1 MHHRG
6 SRATGGAGLQ
16 RMSAEPARGVGREV
30 LLVAAAVTALTIG
43 LLCYVAWRAPG
54 TAQWLP
60 AAAGLG
66 AAAGGGVPG
75 LLRGWLPSF
84 VHPFAFAL
92 LTAAA
97 APSARQRL
105 PIVGPC
111 GGWWLVGIAFE
122 AMQHP
127 VLAAAMADLLSAWT
141 AALPGLGL
149 FARPLL
155 RFATAGRFDVGDL
168 AATTV
173 GALAAALLLL
183 AVDLRSRRA
192 HEQP

>member
-1 MHHRG
+1 MQ
-6 SRATGGAGLQ
+6 SRGGAGLL
-16 RMSAEPARGVGREV
+16 RASVDGARGVGREV
-30 LLVAAAVTALTIG
+30 LLVATAVTALAIG

-66 AAAGGGVPG
+66 PAPGGGMPG
-75 LLRGWLPSF
+75 LLGGWLPSF

-97 APSARQRL
+97 APAARQGS
-105 PIVGPC
+105 PILGAC

-127 VLAAAMADLLSAWT
+127 AVAAAMADRLAAWT

-149 FARPLL
+149 LARPLL
-155 RFATAGRFDVGDL
+155 RYAVAGRFDVGDL
-168 AATTV
+168 AATTL
-173 GALAAALLLL
+173 GALAAAMVLA
-183 AVDLRSRRA
+183 AVDLRFRQA
-192 HEQP
+192 HEQA